1 VDVRLETREY
11 LSMTISMDHDIIDGA
26 PPTHFALRLKE
37 LLENG
42 FAFIE
47 QDSASGQITN
57 LTLFRPHLCVNFAG
71 TAVIEAADPVELDH
85 IVEVDHI
92 VEADYIA
99 VKVGTAAEMVDI
111 ADFSSPAA

>member
-1 VDVRLETREY
+1 MRLETREY
-11 LSMTISMDHDIIDGA
+11 LSMTISMHHDIIDGA

-42 FAFIE
+42 YAFIE
-47 QDSASGQITN
+47 QVSASGQINN
-57 LTLFRPHLCVNFAG
+57 LNLFRPHLRVNFAG
-71 TAVIEAADPVELDH
+71 TAVIEAADPVE
-85 IVEVDHI
+85 VDHI

-99 VKVGTAAEMVDI
+99 DIGVKVKVGTAAEMVDI

>member
-11 LSMTISMDHDIIDGA
+11 LSMTISKDHDIIDGA
-26 PPTHFALRLKE
+26 PPTHFALRLKK
-37 LLENG
+37 LLENS

-71 TAVIEAADPVELDH
+71 TAVIEAAVP
-85 IVEVDHI
+85 VEVDHI

-99 VKVGTAAEMVDI
+99 DIAVKMKVGTAAELVDI